1 MMEALHD
8 DELCELFA
16 GRLRIFQKRNGY
28 RFSVDSIL
36 LADFARQR
44 ASGSVADLGTGSG
57 VLPIILSKSQA
68 VKEIIG
74 IEVQENLAQLA
85 QKNIC
90 FNQCEDRVR
99 IIHADIRTLRKDF
112 KAGSFDA
119 VISNPPFYPELS
131 GRLNPDD
138 QKAISRH
145 ELFGTLTDFINIS
158 HYLLKLSGKFL
169 TIYPSARAVDLIAAM
184 RASGIEPKTLQ
195 FIHPRSDEPANL
207 LLIEGIKGAG
217 KEAKI
222 LTPLVLYDARGSYT
236 EQAQNIFAAI

>member
-1 MMEALHD
+1 MKTLHA

-44 ASGSVADLGTGSG
+44 AAGSVADLGTGSG
-57 VLPIILSKSQA
+57 VLPIILSKSQS

-74 IEVQENLAQLA
+74 IEVQEDLAQLA

-90 FNQCEDRVR
+90 FNQCEDRVQ
-99 IIHADIRTLRKDF
+99 IMHADIRALRKDF
-112 KAGSFDA
+112 KAGSFDT
-119 VISNPPFYPELS
+119 VISNPPFYAANS

-145 ELFGTLTDFINIS
+145 ELFGSLNDFIDIS
-158 HYLLKLSGKFL
+158 QYLLKLSGKFL
-169 TIYPSARAVDLIAAM
+169 TIYPSTRAVDLIAAI
-184 RASGIEPKTLQ
+184 RAAGIEPKTLR
-195 FIHPRSDEPANL
+195 FIHAKIDDPANL
-207 LLIEGIKGAG
+207 LLMEGIKGAG
-217 KEAKI
+217 KEAKV
-222 LTPLVLYDARGSYT
+222 LTPLVLYDTDGNYT
-236 EQAQNIFAAI
+236 EQAQTIFAAI

>member
-1 MMEALHD
+1 MEALHD

-44 ASGSVADLGTGSG
+44 ASGSIADLGTGSG
-57 VLPIILSKSQA
+57 VLPIIFSKSKA

-74 IEVQENLAQLA
+74 IEVQEDLAQLA

-90 FNQCEDRVR
+90 LNQCEDRVK
-99 IIHADIRTLRKDF
+99 IIHADIRTIKKDF

-119 VISNPPFYPELS
+119 VISNPPFYPEHS
-131 GRLNPDD
+131 GRLNPDN

-145 ELFGTLTDFINIS
+145 ELFGTLADFTNIS
-158 HYLLKLSGKFL
+158 QYILKLSGKFL
-169 TIYPSARAVDLIAAM
+169 TIYPSARAVDLIQEM

-195 FIHPRSDEPANL
+195 FIHPRIDEHANL
-207 LLIEGIKGAG
+207 VLIEGIKGAG
-217 KEAKI
+217 KEAKV
-222 LTPLVLYDARGSYT
+222 LTPLVLYDARGRYT

>member
-1 MMEALHD
+1 MMEVLHD

-16 GRLRIFQKRNGY
+16 GQLRIFQKRNGY

-74 IEVQENLAQLA
+74 IEVQEDLAQLA

-90 FNQCEDRVR
+90 FNQCEDRVK
-99 IIHADIRTLRKDF
+99 IIHADIRTVRKDF
-112 KAGSFDA
+112 KAGSLDA
-119 VISNPPFYPELS
+119 VISNPPFYPEHS

-158 HYLLKLSGKFL
+158 YYLLKLSGKFL
-169 TIYPSARAVDLIAAM
+169 TIYPSVRAVDLIAEM
-184 RASGIEPKTLQ
+184 RAAGIEPKTLQ
-195 FIHPRSDEPANL
+195 FIYPRSDEPANL
-207 LLIEGIKGAG
+207 VLIEGIKGAG
-217 KEAKI
+217 KEAKV
-222 LTPLVLYDARGSYT
+222 LTPLVLYDARGNYT
-236 EQAQNIFAAI
+236 DQAQNIFAAI

>member
-1 MMEALHD
+1 MEALHD

-44 ASGSVADLGTGSG
+44 AAGSIADLGTGSG
-57 VLPIILSKSQA
+57 VLPIILSKSKV

-74 IEVQENLAQLA
+74 IEVQEDLAQLA

-90 FNQCEDRVR
+90 LNQCEDRVK
-99 IIHADIRTLRKDF
+99 IIHADIRTIKKDF

-131 GRLNPDD
+131 GRLNPDV

-145 ELFGTLTDFINIS
+145 ELFGTLTDFTNIS
-158 HYLLKLSGKFL
+158 QYLLKLSGKFL
-169 TIYPSARAVDLIAAM
+169 AIYPSSRTVDLIEEM

-195 FIHPRSDEPANL
+195 FIHPRSDALANMV
-207 LLIEGIKGAG
+207 LIEGIKGAG
-217 KEAKI
+217 KEAKV

>member
-1 MMEALHD
+1 MMEALDD
-8 DELCELFA
+8 DELCELFT

-36 LADFARQR
+36 LADFARER
-44 ASGSVADLGTGSG
+44 ASGIVADLGTGSG

-90 FNQCEDRVR
+90 FNKCEDRVR
-99 IIHADIRTLRKDF
+99 IIHADIRTIKKDF

-145 ELFGTLTDFINIS
+145 ELFGNLADFINIS

-169 TIYPSARAVDLIAAM
+169 TIYPSSRIVDLIGAI

-207 LLIEGIKGAG
+207 VLIEGIKGAG
-217 KEAKI
+217 KEAKV

-236 EQAQNIFAAI
+236 ELAQNIFAAI

>member
-1 MMEALHD
+1 MTEALHD

-57 VLPIILSKSQA
+57 VLPIILSKSKV
-68 VKEIIG
+68 VKETIG
-74 IEVQENLAQLA
+74 IEVQEDLAQLA

-90 FNQCEDRVR
+90 LNQCEDRVK
-99 IIHADIRTLRKDF
+99 IIHADIRTIKRDF

-119 VISNPPFYPELS
+119 VISNPPFYPEHS
-131 GRLNPDD
+131 GRLNPDN

-145 ELFGTLTDFINIS
+145 ELFGTLADFANIS
-158 HYLLKLSGKFL
+158 QYLLKLSGKFL
-169 TIYPSARAVDLIAAM
+169 TIYPSARAVDLIQEM

-195 FIHPRSDEPANL
+195 FIHPRSDEHANL
-207 LLIEGIKGAG
+207 VLIEGIKGAG
-217 KEAKI
+217 KEAKV
-222 LTPLVLYDARGSYT
+222 LTPLVLYDARGRYT
-236 EQAQNIFAAI
+236 EQVQNIFAAL

>member
-1 MMEALHD
+1 MMEVVHD

-16 GRLRIFQKRNGY
+16 GRLRIFQKKNGY

-44 ASGSVADLGTGSG
+44 ASGSVADLGTGSA
-57 VLPIILSKSQA
+57 VLPIILSKYKA

-74 IEVQENLAQLA
+74 MEVQENLAQLA

-90 FNQCEDRVR
+90 FNQCEDRVK
-99 IIHADIRTLRKDF
+99 IIHTDIRTLRKNF
-112 KAGSFDA
+112 KTGSFDA
-119 VISNPPFYPELS
+119 VISNPPFYPEHA

-145 ELFGTLTDFINIS
+145 ELFGTLSDFINIS

-169 TIYPSARAVDLIAAM
+169 TIYPSVRAVDLIAEM
-184 RASGIEPKTLQ
+184 RAAGIEPKTLQ
-195 FIHPRSDEPANL
+195 FLHPKIDEPANL
-207 LLIEGIKGAG
+207 LLVEGVKGAG
-217 KEAKI
+217 KEAKV
-222 LTPLVLYDARGSYT
+222 LTPLVLYDTDGNYT